1 MTDRSVTATVT
12 TSAAMDIDQSDNE
25 IPGNYEG
32 ITNTVFFSLMNI
44 HNFKTLLICILNWD
58 CLGG

>member
-32 ITNTVFFSLMNI
+32 FTNTVFFSSMNI
-44 HNFKTLLICILNWD
+44 HNFKTLLICILN
-58 CLGG
+58 